1 MGLSLDG
8 LPQYSRADA
17 FRGTAPE
24 ADCLQALQQASDNL
38 NLLIRDT
45 NAVITHDPL
54 PKVQMPTV
62 HVLELFQNPIENAIK
77 YRGQMPPRIHVT
89 ARTRGMGIPRVADNG
104 IGIRPEYADRI
115 FGVFRRLHNDA
126 SGGTGIG
133 LALCKRIVE
142 RSGGRIWVES
152 EPGHGARFCFTLPRR
167 PDV

>member
-24 ADCLQALQQASDNL
+24 ADCLQALQQASGNL

-62 HVLELFQNPIENAIK
+62 RVLELFQNLIEK
-77 YRGQMPPRIHVT
+77 CDQ
-89 ARTRGMGIPRVADNG
+89 IPRS
-104 IGIRPEYADRI
+104 
-115 FGVFRRLHNDA
+115 DA
-126 SGGTGIG
+126 SAYSRYGAHAGYGNTSRLPTMASGLDRSMPTGFSAFFG
-133 LALCKRIVE
+133 
-142 RSGGRIWVES
+142 
-152 EPGHGARFCFTLPRR
+152 
-167 PDV
+167 D

>member
-77 YRGQMPPRIHVT
+77 YRGQMSPRIHVT
-89 ARTRGMGIPRVADNG
+89 ARTRWDGNTSRLPTMASVL
-104 IGIRPEYADRI
+104 DRNMPTGFSAF
-115 FGVFRRLHNDA
+115 FGDC
-126 SGGTGIG
+126 TM
-133 LALCKRIVE
+133 
-142 RSGGRIWVES
+142 
-152 EPGHGARFCFTLPRR
+152 TLPAD
-167 PDV
+167 PA